1 MTEQNNKENMDL
13 HSHKSSETLPDE
25 FDAAGKSLSEALG
38 ISFIILKII
47 MIVLVV
53 AFLAS
58 GFKTVG
64 PEEQSLVLRFGK
76 IQGVGEERLLGPGL
90 HWIFPYPIDE
100 IVKIPVE
107 TKVSLIIDSF
117 WYHES
122 ASEKLSGQSRIRP
135 TDPLKPLVDGYCLT
149 RSEQRINPIL
159 TDEIQ
164 DENLYQAPAEN
175 NTRQEAQPD
184 SDGSDYNIVH
194 TKWQLVYQI
203 DNPEQFYTN
212 VLIPDVKPGQI
223 YLNVIKEGVNPLLKS
238 MFEDAVVSVMVNYT
252 IDEAISSRDR
262 IPRDVRTYLQNKLE
276 EIESGIKVVSVQL
289 TQSICPPQVKAAF
302 EASTLASQNS
312 SRAITEARTYAYNT
326 VSKAAGPVAEKLFA
340 DLHDETVSEQAS
352 EHLWSQVAGTAQ
364 EKLSDARVYATKVEK
379 DAEANADYL
388 KNLLPE
394 YRQRPELVVQK
405 LYLDA
410 VEQILA
416 NADEKFFIQTTEAA
430 KDKEI
435 RIQLNADPLIKSE
448 KIREQSTQGNR

>member
-1 MTEQNNKENMDL
+1 MTEQDNKKDNHL
-13 HSHKSSETLPDE
+13 HPGKPPEVLPDE
-25 FDAAGKSLSEALG
+25 FDAAGKSLSEALR
-38 ISFIILKII
+38 ISFIILKVI
-47 MIVLVV
+47 MIVLIV

-64 PEEQSLVLRFGK
+64 SEEQALVLRFGK

-90 HWIFPYPIDE
+90 HWILPYPIDE

-107 TKVSLIIDSF
+107 MKVSLAVDSF

-122 ASEKLSGQSRIRP
+122 TKEKLTGQTRIRP
-135 TDPLKPLVDGYCLT
+135 KDPLKPLVDGYCLT
-149 RSEQRINPIL
+149 RSEKWINPVL
-159 TDEIQ
+159 TNEIQ
-164 DENLYQAPAEN
+164 DENIYQAQAED
-175 NTRQEAQPD
+175 NTRQQEQSY

-194 TKWQLVYQI
+194 TKWHLIYQI

-212 VLIPDVKPGQI
+212 VLIPDVKPGDT
-223 YLNVIKEGVNPLLKS
+223 YLNVIKEGINPLLKGV
-238 MFEDAVVSVMVNYT
+238 FEDAVVSVMVNYT

-262 IPRDVRTYLQNKLE
+262 IPRDVKAYLQNKLA

-289 TQSICPPQVKAAF
+289 TQSVCPPQVKAAF

-312 SRAITEARTYAYNT
+312 SKAITQARTYAYNT
-326 VSKAAGPVAEKLFA
+326 ISKAAGPVAEELFA
-340 DLHDETVSEQAS
+340 SLHDETLSEQAR
-352 EHLWSQVAGTAQ
+352 ERLWSQVAGTAQ

-388 KNLLPE
+388 KSLLPE
-394 YRQRPELVVQK
+394 YQQRPELVIQK

-410 VEQILA
+410 IEEILA
-416 NADEKFFIQTTEAA
+416 NADEKFFIQTSEAA

-448 KIREQSTQGNR
+448 RIKEQSTQENK

>member
-1 MTEQNNKENMDL
+1 MTEQDNKNDNHL
-13 HSHKSSETLPDE
+13 NPDKPSEVLADE
-25 FDAAGKSLSEALG
+25 FDAAGKSLSEALR
-38 ISFIILKII
+38 ISFIILKVI
-47 MIVLVV
+47 MVVLIV

-58 GFKTVG
+58 GFKTIG
-64 PEEQSLVLRFGK
+64 SEEQALVLRFGK

-90 HWIFPYPIDE
+90 HWILPYPIDE

-107 TKVSLIIDSF
+107 TKVSLVVDSF

-122 ASEKLSGQSRIRP
+122 TKEKLTGQSRIRP

-149 RSEQRINPIL
+149 RSEKQVNPAL

-164 DENLYQAPAEN
+164 DENTYQAQAEN
-175 NTRQEAQPD
+175 NARQQEQSY

-212 VLIPDVKPGQI
+212 VLIPDVKPGET
-223 YLNVIKEGVNPLLKS
+223 YLNVTKEGVNPLLKS
-238 MFEDAVVSVMVNYT
+238 IFEDAVVSVMVNYT

-262 IPRDVRTYLQNKLE
+262 IPRDVRTYLQNKLA

-289 TQSICPPQVKAAF
+289 TQSVCPPQVKAAF

-326 VSKAAGPVAEKLFA
+326 ISKAAGPVAEELFA
-340 DLHDETVSEQAS
+340 SLRDETLSEQAR
-352 EHLWSQVAGTAQ
+352 ERLWSQVAGTAQ

-388 KNLLPE
+388 KSLLPE
-394 YRQRPELVVQK
+394 YQQRPELVIQK

-410 VEQILA
+410 VEEILA
-416 NADEKFFIQTTEAA
+416 NADEKFFIQTSEAA

-448 KIREQSTQGNR
+448 RIKEQSTQENK